1 MCRMDNADK
10 TCKELVKWLKG
21 VEKGEMTVNELTA
34 KRKVVTE
41 LRTLREGELKNQI
54 IENSGDKGTKFFKQK
69 D

>member
-10 TCKELVKWLKG
+10 TCKELVKWLQG

-54 IENSGDKGTKFFKQK
+54 IENGGDKGTAFFKQK
-69 D
+69 